1 MDSKDKEIPPYN
13 PEAIEKKW
21 QKKWADNNIF
31 KVDLD
36 PKKEKF
42 YCLEMYPYPSATL
55 HMGHLRNYSIGDCF
69 ARYKRMRGYNV
80 LYPMGYDSFGLPA
93 ENAAIN
99 HGTDPEKWTDTN
111 IAKIQGQQK
120 RLGLSYDWSRMLY
133 SHDETYYRWNQ
144 WIFLKIYEKGLAYR
158 NEAYVNWC
166 ASCKTVLANE
176 QVVNGICWRCSTTVT
191 QKFLTQWFFK
201 IRDYAEELLN
211 KLDEIDWPERVKIM
225 QRNWIG
231 RSEGTEIEFEIVDT
245 KEKIRIF
252 TTRADTLYGCTF
264 MVFAPEHPLIEKW
277 VKGTKYEQPF
287 KKFYDEVLQEEK
299 FQRTSETTE
308 KKGMFIGKYAIN
320 PINRDKIPL
329 YVGNFVVYEYGAGA
343 VMAVPAH
350 DQRDFEFAKQ
360 FNIPIRVV
368 IQPFDS
374 ELDAEK
380 MVRAYE
386 GDGQLINSGEFNQ
399 IENRV
404 AIKEISQKL
413 ETQRKGKE
421 VINYK
426 LRDWLISRQRYWG
439 TPIPIVYCKKCGT
452 LPVPYEDLPVKLPK
466 DIKFTGSGNP
476 LETSSEFVNCTCPK
490 CNGNAH
496 RETDTM
502 DTFVDSSWYFFR
514 FCDPKNNDTLFDPEI
529 IDYFMPVNQYIGG
542 IEHAIMHLLYAR
554 FFTKILRDLGLYKH
568 NEPFLKLL
576 TQGMV
581 NKEHPFCPVC
591 NKFLH
596 LGEFKDGKCLCC
608 GNPHEMKSAKMSKS
622 LGNVIDPNV
631 LVDKYGADTSRL
643 FILFWANPEKEM
655 EWSDKGVEFTW
666 NFTNKVYNLL
676 QEKPAQFR
684 TNETIDDQFIMFHLH
699 KTIRDVT
706 ENIETLQLRDAAN
719 NIIQFI
725 DVLRKYLSQPV
736 KKDIFQETIEKT
748 MLLLAPFTPHLC
760 EEIWERHKHKKY
772 ISLEK
777 WPIYDERFVNPK
789 MEYKWN
795 LLQDLIESINNILK
809 VVQFEK
815 LQQIKLIVAHSWKF
829 SLFQLI
835 SEEFNK
841 ETPRPD
847 IMKRIMQTD
856 LRKYGKEVNIILEN
870 IYKSVKILP
879 AILLNQKE
887 ELEFYEA
894 IKGIIETKFSTSVQI
909 LKEEDSSSEKKASR
923 AIPGKPAIII
933 E

>member
-1 MDSKDKEIPPYN
+1 MDSEDSEMQAYN
-13 PEAIEKKW
+13 PEEIEKKW
-21 QKKWADNNIF
+21 QKNWDDAQIF
-31 KVDLD
+31 KVDIDLS
-36 PKKEKF
+36 KEKF

-69 ARYKRMRGYNV
+69 ARYQRMRGFNV

-93 ENAAIN
+93 ENAAIQ
-99 HGTDPEKWTDTN
+99 HGIDPEVWTDTN

-120 RLGLSYDWSRMLY
+120 RLGLSYDWSRKLY
-133 SHDETYYRWNQ
+133 SHDENYYKWNQ
-144 WIFLKIYEKGLAYR
+144 WIFLKIYEKGQAYR

-166 ASCKTVLANE
+166 ASCNTVLANE
-176 QVVNGICWRCSTTVT
+176 QVVNGKCWRCSTTVT

-231 RSEGTEIEFEIVDT
+231 RSEGTEIEFEIEDT
-245 KEKIRIF
+245 QEKIRIF
-252 TTRADTLYGCTF
+252 TTRPDTLYGCTF

-277 VKGTKYEQPF
+277 VKGTKHERPF
-287 KKFYDEVLQEEK
+287 KKFYEDVLKEEK
-299 FQRTSETTE
+299 FERTSETTE

-320 PINRDKIPL
+320 PINQEKIPV

-350 DQRDFEFAKQ
+350 DQRDFEFAKKY
-360 FNIPIRVV
+360 NIPIQVV
-368 IQPFDS
+368 IQPADS
-374 ELDAEK
+374 ELDAET
-380 MVRAYE
+380 MTQAYE
-386 GDGQLINSGEFNQ
+386 DNGYLINSGEFNQ
-399 IENRV
+399 LDNRL
-404 AIKEISQKL
+404 AMKEISKKL
-413 ETQRKGKE
+413 ERQGKGNE
-421 VINYK
+421 VVNYK

-439 TPIPIVYCKKCGT
+439 TPIPMVYCESCGVV
-452 LPVPYEDLPVKLPK
+452 PVPYEDLPVKLPK

-476 LETSSEFVNCTCPK
+476 LETSEEFVNCTCPQCGEK
-490 CNGNAH
+490 AR

-514 FCDPKNNDTLFDPEI
+514 FCDPKNTEALFDPEL

-568 NEPFLKLL
+568 DEPFLKLL

-581 NKEHPFCPVC
+581 NKEHPFCSVC

-596 LGEFKDGKCLCC
+596 FGEFENEKCLIC
-608 GNPHEMKSAKMSKS
+608 GNSYEMKSAKMSKS

-655 EWSDKGVEFTW
+655 EWSDKGVDFTW
-666 NFTNKVYNLL
+666 NFTNKVYRLL
-676 QEKPAQFR
+676 QEKPIQFR
-684 TNETIDDQFIMFHLH
+684 TNETLDDQFIMFHLH
-699 KTIRDVT
+699 RTIRDVT
-706 ENIETLQLRDAAN
+706 QGLETLQLRDASN
-719 NIIQFI
+719 SIIQFI
-725 DVLRKYLSQPV
+725 DVLRRYLSQPPRE
-736 KKDIFQETIEKT
+736 DIFQECIEKT
-748 MLLLAPFTPHLC
+748 TLLLAPFTPHLC
-760 EEIWERHKHKKY
+760 EEIWERLNHQNF
-772 ISLEK
+772 ISLAK
-777 WPIYDERFVNPK
+777 WPTFNEQFITPK
-789 MEYKWN
+789 IEYEWN

-809 VVQFEK
+809 VIQIEK
-815 LQQIKLIVAHSWKF
+815 IQQIKLIVAQTWKF
-829 SLFQLI
+829 SLFQII

-841 ETPRPD
+841 GTPRPD
-847 IMKRIMQTD
+847 IMKKVMQTD
-856 LRKYGKEVNIILEN
+856 LRKYGKEINLILEN
-870 IYKSVKILP
+870 IYKSAKILP
-879 AILLNQKE
+879 AILLDQDE
-887 ELEFYEA
+887 ELAFYEA
-894 IKGIIETKFSTSVQI
+894 IKETIENKFSASIQI
-909 LKEEDSSSEKKASR
+909 MKEEDAVSDKKAGR
-923 AIPGKPAIII
+923 AIPGKPGITI